1 MSIFRYHIT
10 RAVVEEAEQH
20 AANRIELI
28 LVVCSRYSVRCI
40 RRKIVRCTSLAV
52 LGLCMSR
59 SAMAILRP
67 IIRQLALR
75 RVDLEVVKNCYNFL
89 AQFIPFGAAG

>member
-1 MSIFRYHIT
+1 
-10 RAVVEEAEQH
+10 
-20 AANRIELI
+20 
-28 LVVCSRYSVRCI
+28 
-40 RRKIVRCTSLAV
+40 
-52 LGLCMSR
+52 MSR

-67 IIRQLALR
+67 IITQLALR